1 MRTPERRLS
10 RTVTVEHLAHGD
22 TAIDELGARRL
33 DVGYDEIEFAC
44 RARHGRRAP
53 GAELDRARRAWR
65 RELDAPKRV
74 TDHEV
79 GIESPAQ
86 AAVETLGAID
96 VRNRDDHDLE
106 LHIDRSSRG
115 CDVSFDHSVELV
127 HDSLLVQSL
136 RAAAV

>member
-10 RTVTVEHLAHGD
+10 RTVTVEHLAHVD
-22 TAIDELGARRL
+22 TAIDELGAGRL
-33 DVGYDEIEFAC
+33 DVGYDEIKSAC
-44 RARHGRRAP
+44 RARHGRRTP

-79 GIESPAQ
+79 GIEAPAQ
-86 AAVETLGAID
+86 VDVETLSAID
-96 VRNRDDHDLE
+96 VRNRDDDDLE

-115 CDVSFDHSVELV
+115 CEVSFDLRVELG
-127 HDSLLVQSL
+127 HDGLLF
-136 RAAAV
+136 A